1 MIESGYYPPGA
12 EFDPSAPWN
21 EPGPP
26 EEKTFDVCISQTLS
40 RDTTVTTSDYSVD
53 VDCDEDGYYQSID
66 TSETNW
72 KEAAQGE
79 RMTPL
84 ELIGEFKSFLEKT
97 LPDPVVFPKEYKKA
111 KYLIGECEGWVEDDL
126 EIMEN

>member
-26 EEKTFDVCISQTLS
+26 DEKTFDVCISQTLS

-84 ELIGEFKSFLEKT
+84 ELIGEFNLSDSPSSFLRPA
-97 LPDPVVFPKEYKKA
+97 LQR
-111 KYLIGECEGWVEDDL
+111 YLIALPIEKQ
-126 EIMEN
+126 

>member
-12 EFDPSAPWN
+12 EFDPRAPWN
-21 EPGPP
+21 DPGPP
-26 EEKTFDVCISQTLS
+26 EKRAFEVCISQTLS
-40 RDTTVTTSDYSVD
+40 KNTTVTTNDYSVE
-53 VDCDEDGYYQSID
+53 VDCDEDGYYESID

-72 KEAAQGE
+72 KNAYKEE

-84 ELIGEFKSFLEKT
+84 ELIEELKGFIERT
-97 LPDPVVFPKEYKKA
+97 LPDPVVFPREYKKA
-111 KYLIGECEGWVEDDL
+111 KYLISECEGWVEDDL